1 MDLLLC
7 LVILLIPLVAQIGIS
22 TNYSKY
28 KGIKNE
34 KGLTGQEVARKILD
48 DNGLSNIYVVE
59 TSGNL
64 SDHYDSS
71 RKVVRLSKDIFH
83 GESIAAVSVAAH
95 ECGHA
100 IQDKEGYTMMR
111 IRSLI
116 FPIVNI
122 GTQFS
127 YIVILLGFLM
137 ESLDLFLAGIALVSL
152 GLIFQLVTL
161 PVEFDAS
168 KRALNILKKDGYVE
182 EHEHIGC
189 KKMLTSAALT
199 YVAGVLSS
207 ALQILRLILAFNRN
221 ND

>member
-1 MDLLLC
+1 MDLLIC
-7 LVILLIPLVAQIGIS
+7 LLIILIPLIAQIGIS
-22 TNYSKY
+22 TNYGKF
-28 KGIKNE
+28 KEIKNN

-71 RKVVRLSKDIFH
+71 RKVVRLSKDIYH
-83 GESIAAVSVAAH
+83 GESIAAISVAAH

-100 IQDKEGYTMMR
+100 IQDKEGYVMMR

-137 ESLDLFLAGIALVSL
+137 ESLNLFLEVSL
-152 GLIFQLVTL
+152 
-161 PVEFDAS
+161 
-168 KRALNILKKDGYVE
+168 
-182 EHEHIGC
+182 
-189 KKMLTSAALT
+189 
-199 YVAGVLSS
+199 
-207 ALQILRLILAFNRN
+207 
-221 ND
+221 

>member
-1 MDLLLC
+1 MDLILC
-7 LVILLIPLVAQIGIS
+7 LIILIIPLIAQIGIS
-22 TNYSKY
+22 TNYGKY
-28 KGIKNE
+28 KEIKNS
-34 KGLTGQEVARKILD
+34 KKLTGQEVARKILD

-83 GESIAAVSVAAH
+83 GESIAAISVAAH

-100 IQDKEGYTMMR
+100 IQDKEGYIMMR

-137 ESLDLFLAGIALVSL
+137 ESLDLFLVGIALVSL

-168 KRALNILKKDGYVE
+168 KKALSILEKGGFVDAS
-182 EHEHIGC
+182 EHLGC